1 MINDKPRRVAIN
13 LKIIEIGLRGAPSRA
28 DMFKGTDRRL
38 ASDDPSSIRAPSRDF
53 SSACVTRNTVEQRK
67 GQRPGGTIGGARAHP
82 SDQPAVVSLT

>member
-28 DMFKGTDRRL
+28 DMFKGTDRCL
-38 ASDDPSSIRAPSRDF
+38 ASDDQSSIRAPSHDF
-53 SSACVTRNTVEQRK
+53 SSAFVTRNTVEQRK